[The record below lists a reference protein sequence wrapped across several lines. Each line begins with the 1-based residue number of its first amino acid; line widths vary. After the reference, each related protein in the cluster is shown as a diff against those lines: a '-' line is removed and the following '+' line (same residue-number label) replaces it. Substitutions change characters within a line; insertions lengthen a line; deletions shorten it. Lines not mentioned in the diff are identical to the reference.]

1 MARPQEEDVDVQTTR
16 TSRTGVTV
24 LGVVGLLLFAGCTGS
39 GGVAP
44 TTAAAPTATS
54 AGGTSSAVAP
64 TSAPEATGA
73 AGGAGANGGTGAGGS
88 GGTGATGASTG
99 GGSTRTP
106 TAGCTPDGTGVPAGV
121 VSNQTIDVDGDGKAD
136 TEWIQ
141 TDPGGQVLL
150 GITTASGATFGAHF
164 SSASP
169 IARSMLVA
177 DATGNGEI
185 VALAS
190 DGRQANLF
198 VVDGCHLTPAT
209 NVQGGQYTFDLGFGS
224 FGTGIGCSQL
234 AGTSGRQLVGLKL
247 NLDASGKP
255 TSVDSTVVQL
265 DGTRA
270 TNGPSNSIDV
280 RGRAASDPA
289 VTTAREITCGTRT
302 LSADGVRQPN

>member
-1 MARPQEEDVDVQTTR
+1 MARHQEEDVDVQTMR
-16 TSRTGVTV
+16 TSRTGTAM
-24 LGVVGLLLFAGCTGS
+24 LGVAGLLLLAGCTGS

-44 TTAAAPTATS
+44 TTAAPIA
-54 AGGTSSAVAP
+54 TSSAVSS
-64 TSAPEATGA
+64 TSAPEVTGTP
-73 AGGAGANGGTGAGGS
+73 GGAGANGGTGAGGS
-88 GGTGATGASTG
+88 GGTGANGASTG

-106 TAGCTPDGTGVPAGV
+106 SAGCTADGTGVPAGV
-121 VSNQTIDVDGDGKAD
+121 VSNLTIDVDGDGKAD

-141 TDPGGQVLL
+141 TDSGGQVLL

-185 VALAS
+185 VALAG

-209 NVQGGQYTFDLGFGS
+209 NDQGSQYTFDLGFGAY
-224 FGTGIGCSQL
+224 GTGIGCSQVV
-234 AGTSGRQLVGLKL
+234 GTSGRQLVGLKL
-247 NLDASGKP
+247 NLDASGNP
-255 TSVDSTVVQL
+255 TSVDRTVVQL

-270 TNGPSNSIDV
+270 TNGPSDSIDV
-280 RGRAASDPA
+280 RGRAVSDPA
-289 VTTAREITCGTRT
+289 VTTAREITCATRT